1 MSMPQPASEELDS
14 LASLEERIRR
24 AVELV
29 SALRA
34 ERDAA
39 LSELLEARTALAEMA
54 SVKKAAAAA
63 ETLREELDG
72 LRTERKQVRVR
83 IEKLLGQM
91 DQLSGQ

>member
-1 MSMPQPASEELDS
+1 MSMPQPASELDS
-14 LASLEERIRR
+14 LASLEERILR

-39 LSELLEARTALAEMA
+39 LSDLAEAQAGLMEMA
-54 SVKKAAAAA
+54 SVKQAAA
-63 ETLREELDG
+63 EAEKLQVEIDG
-72 LRTERKQVRVR
+72 LRAERKQVRVR

>member
-1 MSMPQPASEELDS
+1 MSMPQPASELDS
-14 LASLEERIRR
+14 LASLEERILR

-29 SALRA
+29 SALRT

-39 LSELLEARTALAEMA
+39 LSELEETRAALADMA
-54 SVKKAAAAA
+54 ALKKAAAEA
-63 ETLREELDG
+63 EMLREEIDG
-72 LRTERKQVRVR
+72 LRAERKQVRVR

>member
-1 MSMPQPASEELDS
+1 MSMPQPASELDS
-14 LASLEERIRR
+14 LANLEERILR

-39 LSELLEARTALAEMA
+39 LSELEEARAALAELA
-54 SVKKAAAAA
+54 LVKKAAAQADK
-63 ETLREELDG
+63 LHEEIEG
-72 LRTERKQVRVR
+72 LRAERKQVRVR

>member
-1 MSMPQPASEELDS
+1 MSMPQPASELDS
-14 LASLEERIRR
+14 LASLEERILR

-39 LSELLEARTALAEMA
+39 LSELLEARAALTEMA
-54 SVKKAAAAA
+54 AVKKAAAEADKLHD
-63 ETLREELDG
+63 EIEG
-72 LRTERKQVRVR
+72 LRAERKQVRVR

>member
-1 MSMPQPASEELDS
+1 MSMPQSESELDS
-14 LASLEERIRR
+14 LANLEERIRR

-29 SALRA
+29 TTLKA

-39 LSELLEARTALAEMA
+39 LSDLAEARVAMAELAPL
-54 SVKKAAAAA
+54 KKAAAEA
-63 ETLREELDG
+63 ERLRQELDG
-72 LRTERKQVRVR
+72 LRVERKQVRVR

>member
-1 MSMPQPASEELDS
+1 MSIPQPESDVDS

-29 SALRA
+29 SLLKA

-39 LSELLEARTALAEMA
+39 LSALSETRATLAELA
-54 SVKKAAAAA
+54 PAKKAAAEASK
-63 ETLREELDG
+63 LREEVDG
-72 LRTERKQVRVR
+72 LRAERKQVRVR

-91 DQLSGQ
+91 DLLSGQ